1 VLFELEGE
9 HTRITR
15 MHTSTL
21 LGPET
26 FQSMPWRNGLG
37 TTVELLRQDLPGETG
52 FAWRLSMADVTE
64 DGEFSNFSGYDRT
77 LLLLEGNGLTLDCGG
92 ARHRLEQPLQAA
104 RFRGEDATVAT
115 LHDGPVK
122 DFNVMTSRQHCNA
135 RVSAHAKPTA
145 THIEVST
152 KLLLIYAVTGDLRI
166 DSSGDGNLR
175 IPPQHLLVV
184 QDPVAEPL
192 PCRGAS
198 FIATQISNIA
208 QYDTDPQN

>member
-1 VLFELEGE
+1 
-9 HTRITR
+9 

-26 FQSMPWRNGLG
+26 FRSMPWRNGLG
-37 TTVELLRQDLPGETG
+37 TTVELLKQDLSGETG
-52 FAWRLSMADVTE
+52 FAWRLSMADVTT

-135 RVSAHAKPTA
+135 RVSAHAKPAA
-145 THIEVST
+145 TSIEVSAN
-152 KLLLIYAVTGDLRI
+152 LLLIYTVTGDLRI
-166 DSSGDGNLR
+166 DSSGYANLR

-184 QDPVAEPL
+184 QDPVEESL
-192 PCRGAS
+192 SCRGAS
-198 FIATQISNIA
+198 FIAIQISHIA
-208 QYDTDPQN
+208 Q